1 MMITKQINVKANMLD
16 IDSLVRR
23 IEVDLRQLKESA
35 IRQGCLNPDADIA
48 ARDTRITRHAWEDS
62 AKSAETERAV

>member
-1 MMITKQINVKANMLD
+1 MITKQINVKANMLD

-35 IRQGCLNPDADIA
+35 IRQGRLNPDADIA
-48 ARDTRITRHAWEDS
+48 ARDTRITRHA
-62 AKSAETERAV
+62 

>member
-23 IEVDLRQLKESA
+23 IEVDVRQLKESA

-48 ARDTRITRHAWEDS
+48 ARDTRITRHA
-62 AKSAETERAV
+62 